1 MSSVVSERR
10 FEAPRISVFNHKGGV
25 GKTTLTV
32 NIAYAMIDLGKKVLL
47 VDSDPQAN
55 LTSYLIEDS
64 VVDALLDESDGPT
77 GGTVWSALRPVVDG
91 VGEFRVIP
99 PVEVY
104 SGLYLMPGDIRLA
117 EFEEQLSTFWSE
129 CLQRRIRGF
138 RGTCALSS
146 LVNRV
151 AMEIDADVILYDTG
165 PNIGAL
171 NRVILLDSDF
181 FAIPAAADLFS
192 VRATK
197 TLGHALAGWIRDCA
211 TIGDLAP
218 TGVFTL
224 PGSPRLLG
232 YIAQRFK
239 VYGGVAASHYAAMFP
254 RLERAV
260 QEDVLKVVS
269 QIDPALGVAAI
280 APLRFG
286 EIKEFGALA
295 SASQQ
300 EGVPMWRVS
309 AGTPDQHDAARV
321 AFKDLALAMLN
332 RIGRVASND

>member
-1 MSSVVSERR
+1 MSSVVPERR
-10 FEAPRISVFNHKGGV
+10 YRAPRISVFNHKGGV

-32 NIAYAMIDLGKKVLL
+32 NIAYALIDLGKKVLL

-64 VVDALLDESDGPT
+64 VVDALLDESDGPS
-77 GGTVWSALRPVVDG
+77 GKTVWSSVRPVVDG
-91 VGEFRVIP
+91 VGEFRAIQP
-99 PVEVY
+99 IEIYAGPF
-104 SGLYLMPGDIRLA
+104 LLPGDIRLA
-117 EFEEQLSTFWSE
+117 EFEEQLSGFWSE

-151 AMEIDADVILYDTG
+151 AAEIEADIILYDTG

-181 FAIPAAADLFS
+181 FLIPAAADLFS

-211 TIGDLAP
+211 TISDLAP
-218 TGVFTL
+218 TGVFSL
-224 PGSPRLLG
+224 PGTPWLLG

-239 VYGGVAASHYAAMFP
+239 VYGGVAASHYAEMFP
-254 RLERAV
+254 LLERAV
-260 QEDVLKVVS
+260 QEDVLKVLS
-269 QIDPALGVAAI
+269 EIDPSLGAAAV
-280 APLRFG
+280 APLRIG

-295 SASQQ
+295 NASQQ
-300 EGVPMWRVS
+300 QGVPMWRVN
-309 AGTPDQHDAARV
+309 AGTPDQRDAACL
-321 AFKDLALAMLN
+321 AFREIAVAMLD
-332 RIGRVASND
+332 RIGRASSDG